1 MNVRLTICVVSKYC
15 ALNISVLQKN
25 HASAASRSS
34 IKDEAIVFTSA
45 TDNLCNEE
53 QNDATSEKHSKSCA
67 LNMLHTNS
75 SCEIIETNSIS
86 SATKDSF
93 KKKEIEIRRGTSES
107 KNPSAGQT
115 KSAKRRREDKSTI
128 GSGSGSKRC
137 NLGKS
142 NEQEKK
148 PRSTPINLFDD
159 ECAFCHSFRITEV
172 GFFQFLFFHLI
183 LFFSFLGQ
191 GRFSSSV
198 ITIKLPLK
206 CY

>member
-1 MNVRLTICVVSKYC
+1 MCNQQYC

-25 HASAASRSS
+25 HASAASRSY
-34 IKDEAIVFTSA
+34 IKDEAIISISL

-53 QNDATSEKHSKSCA
+53 QNDATSAKHSKSCA
-67 LNMLHTNS
+67 LNMSHTNS
-75 SCEIIETNSIS
+75 SCKIIETNSIS
-86 SATKDSF
+86 SATNDSF
-93 KKKEIEIRRGTSES
+93 KKKEIEIRQGTSES
-107 KNPSAGQT
+107 KNPSVGQT
-115 KSAKRRREDKSTI
+115 KGAKRRREDESTI
-128 GSGSGSKRC
+128 GSGSGSKIC

-172 GFFQFLFFHLI
+172 GFFQFLFFHLV
-183 LFFSFLGQ
+183 LLPCFLGQ

>member
-1 MNVRLTICVVSKYC
+1 MCNQQYC

-25 HASAASRSS
+25 HASAASRSYL
-34 IKDEAIVFTSA
+34 KDEAIVSISV

-53 QNDATSEKHSKSCA
+53 QNDATSAKHSKSCA
-67 LNMLHTNS
+67 LNMSHTNS

-86 SATKDSF
+86 SATNDSF
-93 KKKEIEIRRGTSES
+93 KKKEIEIRQGTSES

-115 KSAKRRREDKSTI
+115 KSAKRTREDKSAI
-128 GSGSGSKRC
+128 GSGSGSKTCDLGKDKSTISSGSGSKIC

-172 GFFQFLFFHLI
+172 GFFQFLFFHLV
-183 LFFSFLGQ
+183 LFPFFSGP
-191 GRFSSSV
+191 RSV
-198 ITIKLPLK
+198 L
-206 CY
+206 